1 MEVKLELGFT
11 DSGAGAPFF
20 TLDDPVRGVL
30 DNPNFVLRT
39 DEGYVDVTEYLANVT
54 LNRGKSRELDRFN
67 AGQLSATLI
76 NNGREFDPTYEASP
90 FFGQI
95 VPKRS
100 VRLTVNDEI
109 QFVGTS
115 DDWNI
120 SYDAAGNSVAQVV
133 AYDALSILSNIGLY
147 EFEPD
152 EELSGTRITNVLDN
166 IQWSADL
173 REIDNGNET
182 LEAQIVSDGTN
193 ALDYLTTVEQ
203 SEVGFFFINKIGKVR
218 FIDRTNIYAESDV
231 LLSDD
236 SSGIPYTN
244 ISVNYGSELLYN
256 EVQLTSSAGTALVSN
271 DTSKALYGT
280 RQLQRA
286 TFIATEEDLLR
297 VADTLLQ
304 TYDEPEFRFNQL
316 EFQLDLLSEAQLNSL
331 IGLELGDIVQIRFT
345 PSNLPPQLVRAARVI
360 SIGQA
365 IQPNDSKL
373 VLGFEALTGV
383 PFILSSELFGIM
395 DVGTL
400 GY

>member
-20 TLDDPVRGVL
+20 TLDDPIRGVL

-67 AGQLSATLI
+67 AGQLSATFI

-115 DDWNI
+115 EDWNI

-193 ALDYLTTVEQ
+193 TLDYLTTVEQ

-256 EVQLTSSAGTALVSN
+256 EVQLTSNAGTALVSN

-297 VADTLLQ
+297 VADSLLQ

-316 EFQLDLLSEAQLNSL
+316 EFQLDLLSEEQLNSL